1 MRRIFLVNKI
11 NQSDDAVAGIVVTV
25 LLIGLILTVM
35 TMINIVYVPQWLE
48 NSEAAHMKEVKNQFT
63 QLKYA
68 LDIQTIVNDSTAITS
83 PVTLGTNEIPFFDRG
98 RTFDNIEIIKDAI
111 TIDFD
116 PGGSYTS
123 DAIIFSS
130 GNMYFVDQS
139 FIYESGA
146 LIISQN
152 DDSELFGSAPIIVT
166 EYGKNITF
174 YITEIN
180 GLEGKTHLSGHGT
193 YPIFTKVDH
202 IANDII
208 LNNVT
213 TITITT
219 EYPQAWRTVFQ
230 QALETPEFDYYIT
243 PISDNEIRITF
254 NIVDNNILIHNRDII
269 TQLAF
274 GLAEG
279 TP

>member
-1 MRRIFLVNKI
+1 MKRIFFVNKI
-11 NQSDDAVAGIVVTV
+11 NQSDDAVVGIVVAV
-25 LLIGLILTVM
+25 LFIGLILIVI
-35 TMINIVYVPQWLE
+35 TMINAVYVPQWLE
-48 NSEAAHMKEVKNQFT
+48 NSEANHMSEVKNQFT

-68 LDIQTIVNDSTAITS
+68 LDMQTIVNDSTAITS
-83 PVTLGTNEIPFFDRG
+83 PVTLGTKEIPFFDRG
-98 RTFDNIEIIKDAI
+98 RTFDSIEIIKNAI

-139 FIYESGA
+139 FIYESGS

-152 DDSELFGSAPIIVT
+152 NDSELFGSAPIIVT

-174 YITEIN
+174 YITEIR
-180 GLEGKTHLSGHGT
+180 GLEGKTHISGHGT

-202 IANDII
+202 IADDIV

-219 EYPQAWRTVFQ
+219 EYPQAWMTVFQ
-230 QALETPEFDYYIT
+230 QVLETPGFDYEINLDSY
-243 PISDNEIRITF
+243 NEISITF